1 MPWYVDV
8 EDGDIYIEQNLFIFF
23 KHFVV
28 KTVSFFFQKLIFI
41 ILKIDSQSNSAFFEK
56 NILEKIFD
64 IGFAF
69 ADFVDIFSMVV
80 C

>member
-1 MPWYVDV
+1 MLTDSSKYR
-8 EDGDIYIEQNLFIFF
+8 IQLIFL
-23 KHFVV
+23 
-28 KTVSFFFQKLIFI
+28 KTFCCLDFALETISFFQKLIFI

-69 ADFVDIFSMVV
+69 ADFVDIFSMIV

>member
-1 MPWYVDV
+1 MLTDSSKYR
-8 EDGDIYIEQNLFIFF
+8 IQLIFL
-23 KHFVV
+23 KNILLLRLCSRDN
-28 KTVSFFFQKLIFI
+28 KFFQKLIFI

-69 ADFVDIFSMVV
+69 ADFVDIFSMIV

>member
-1 MPWYVDV
+1 MLTDSSKYR
-8 EDGDIYIEQNLFIFF
+8 IQLIFL
-23 KHFVV
+23 KNILLLRLCSRDN
-28 KTVSFFFQKLIFI
+28 KFFQKLIFI

-69 ADFVDIFSMVV
+69 ADFVNIFSMIV

>member
-1 MPWYVDV
+1 MLTDSSKYR
-8 EDGDIYIEQNLFIFF
+8 IQLIFL
-23 KHFVV
+23 KNILLLRLCSRDN
-28 KTVSFFFQKLIFI
+28 KFFQKLIFI
-41 ILKIDSQSNSAFFEK
+41 ILKIDSPSNSAFFEK

-69 ADFVDIFSMVV
+69 ADFVDIFSMIV

>member
-1 MPWYVDV
+1 MLTDSSKYR
-8 EDGDIYIEQNLFIFF
+8 IQLIFL
-23 KHFVV
+23 KNILLLRLCSRDN
-28 KTVSFFFQKLIFI
+28 KFFQKLIFN

-69 ADFVDIFSMVV
+69 ADFVDIFSMIV

>member
-1 MPWYVDV
+1 MLTDSSKYR
-8 EDGDIYIEQNLFIFF
+8 IQLIFLENILLLRLCSRDN
-23 KHFVV
+23 K
-28 KTVSFFFQKLIFI
+28 FFQKLIFI

-69 ADFVDIFSMVV
+69 ADFVDIFSMIV